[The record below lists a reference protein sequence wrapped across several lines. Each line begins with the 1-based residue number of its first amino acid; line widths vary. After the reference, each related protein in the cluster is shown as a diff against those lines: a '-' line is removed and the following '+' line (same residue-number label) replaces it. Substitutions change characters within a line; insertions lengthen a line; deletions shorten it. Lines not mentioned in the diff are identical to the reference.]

1 MAIPR
6 WPRIATDRPLEEAK
20 QPQPSLR
27 ERENSKKKD
36 EESLASSCKKKWGG
50 GGGEEACKLE

>member
-6 WPRIATDRPLEEAK
+6 WPRIATDRPLEEAE

-27 ERENSKKKD
+27 ERENSKKD

-50 GGGEEACKLE
+50 GGGEACKLE